1 MSYILDSSAIFRAI
15 KENVVETLV
24 GNYTLEL
31 ARYELG
37 NVLWKEYLLHKKINK
52 DELRRLVRLIKEV
65 LHIVEVLGIDCHE
78 EEILDIAEE
87 LKSTFYD
94 ASYIFYAKEKKL
106 SLITEDEALLN
117 KARNYVKAL
126 KLSDVEHRPT
136 SDFY

>member
-37 NVLWKEYLLHKKINK
+37 NALWKEYIFHKKINK
-52 DELRRLVRLIKEV
+52 DELRRLIRLIKEV
-65 LHIVEVLGIDCHE
+65 LNIVEVLGIECHE
-78 EEILDIAEE
+78 EEILDTAEE

-117 KARNYVKAL
+117 KARTYVKAL
-126 KLSDVEHRPT
+126 KLSDVEHTTRG
-136 SDFY
+136 FY

>member
-1 MSYILDSSAIFRAI
+1 VSYILDSSAIFRAI